1 MVKVAKRLEKF
12 EYAIRDVVAVA
23 RELEKKGKE
32 ITYLSIGDTAKY
44 FETPVHIKNAY
55 SKAISENFNYYI
67 DSLGHFELRKVI
79 AENQNKEYKLD
90 LNPEDI
96 LITAGVSEAISF
108 IYAGL
113 LEKNSELLV
122 PGPSYPPFISYC
134 YFYDSQPIE
143 YKLDEQNNWQPD
155 IDDLRKKI
163 TNKTRGIVIISPNN
177 PVGVLYNKKTLQEI
191 INIAGEHKI
200 PLICD
205 DIYEKFVYEGSFIST
220 ASLAKDV
227 PVITLKGFSK
237 TYKMTGIRLGY
248 IYYNDPLDNLADLK
262 ESMKK
267 LARIRLCANAPAQ
280 MAAIAALKGP
290 QDHIKQMVNEL
301 KNRRDFCV
309 ERLNEIEGINVIR
322 PEGAFYLFPKID
334 LANRWKNDKE
344 FVIDF
349 LNKKEVLFVY
359 GSGFGKIYGSNHVR
373 IVYLAPIQ
381 VLSDAMDKL
390 ADFMKQKK

>member
-1 MVKVAKRLEKF
+1 M
-12 EYAIRDVVAVA
+12 
-23 RELEKKGKE
+23 
-32 ITYLSIGDTAKY
+32 
-44 FETPVHIKNAY
+44 H
-55 SKAISENFNYYI
+55 
-67 DSLGHFELRKVI
+67 
-79 AENQNKEYKLD
+79 Q
-90 LNPEDI
+90 
-96 LITAGVSEAISF
+96 
-108 IYAGL
+108 
-113 LEKNSELLV
+113 ELL
-122 PGPSYPPFISYC
+122 
-134 YFYDSQPIE
+134 
-143 YKLDEQNNWQPD
+143 
-155 IDDLRKKI
+155 
-163 TNKTRGIVIISPNN
+163 
-177 PVGVLYNKKTLQEI
+177 QEL

-200 PLICD
+200 PLVCD

-248 IYYNDPLDNLADLK
+248 IYYNDPLDNLTDLK

-309 ERLNEIEGINVIR
+309 ERLNEIEGINVIN

-334 LANRWKNDKE
+334 LTNRWKNDKE

-359 GSGFGKIYGSNHVR
+359 GSGFGKVYGSNHVR

>member
-44 FETPVHIKNAY
+44 FETPEHIKNAY

-248 IYYNDPLDNLADLK
+248 IYYNDPLDNLTDLK

-381 VLSDAMDKL
+381 VLSDAMDNL